1 MKKIKGPAALLST
14 LPTFF
19 TGKTR
24 SLGALDP
31 LLLLPLPLHPAVRR
45 AAAFSSFPSSSS
57 STNTTASKAT
67 LLASAAATSAATHQ
81 GPAVTTTR
89 SRSTPETARGRHVF
103 EIAGYSLSKGIGVGK
118 FVRSGKFAV
127 GGYDWCIHYYPG
139 GDGRGGSVGVFV
151 ALLTRGVEVR
161 ALFDIRLVNLVTGG
175 LSPSIG
181 TGKPSVFDDVGW
193 SWGYQNFQN
202 REFLEASEYLRDD
215 SLVIQCD
222 VTVIMEPST
231 DMQATSCYDIQV
243 PPSKHLD
250 GLQDLFGRV
259 KTPNT
264 KISVKG
270 EVFHAHRSVLEARS
284 PALIALEV
292 GDEQETTIINYIEPD
307 VFKVLLH
314 FVYTD
319 SLPPMDYAASIFSL
333 DRLRLICESILCKNL
348 SVNNVAAILN
358 LANWHHCKQLKDAC
372 IRYIT
377 SSDRLDDVMASQGYK
392 DLKVACPT
400 LVAEI
405 SSKASKS
412 CKIR

>member
-1 MKKIKGPAALLST
+1 MNKFKGPAALLST

-19 TGKTR
+19 TGKAR
-24 SLGALDP
+24 SLGALQP

-45 AAAFSSFPSSSS
+45 AAAFSTFPSSSS

-151 ALLTRGVEVR
+151 ALLTKGVEVR

-181 TGKPSVFDDVGW
+181 TGKPSMFDDVGW

-222 VTVIMEPST
+222 VTVIMGTTPEPQSE
-231 DMQATSCYDIQV
+231 ALPDIVQQQHLV
-243 PPSKHLD
+243 SKNHPL
-250 GLQDLFGRV
+250 
-259 KTPNT
+259 T
-264 KISVKG
+264 
-270 EVFHAHRSVLEARS
+270 
-284 PALIALEV
+284 
-292 GDEQETTIINYIEPD
+292 
-307 VFKVLLH
+307 
-314 FVYTD
+314 
-319 SLPPMDYAASIFSL
+319 
-333 DRLRLICESILCKNL
+333 
-348 SVNNVAAILN
+348 
-358 LANWHHCKQLKDAC
+358 CKQHPAM
-372 IRYIT
+372 T
-377 SSDRLDDVMASQGYK
+377 YK
-392 DLKVACPT
+392 CRPLSIWIAF
-400 LVAEI
+400 
-405 SSKASKS
+405 
-412 CKIR
+412 KIFLGE